1 MSEYGHDAIR
11 VFGRD
16 FWDERYRSAPRVWS
30 GDPNPQLVAEIAGR
44 PPGRALDAGCGEGAD
59 AIWGPCWTTRGR
71 STSPRSARAASN
83 PDGTEVTVHGTVL
96 MATRQD
102 R

>member
-1 MSEYGHDAIR
+1 MGAHGHDAIR
-11 VFGRD
+11 VSGRD

-59 AIWGPCWTTRGR
+59 AIWLARDGWEVVAADISGVALERGAPARQRQR
-71 STSPRSARAASN
+71 SGRA
-83 PDGTEVTVHGTVL
+83 GTH
-96 MATRQD
+96 
-102 R
+102 